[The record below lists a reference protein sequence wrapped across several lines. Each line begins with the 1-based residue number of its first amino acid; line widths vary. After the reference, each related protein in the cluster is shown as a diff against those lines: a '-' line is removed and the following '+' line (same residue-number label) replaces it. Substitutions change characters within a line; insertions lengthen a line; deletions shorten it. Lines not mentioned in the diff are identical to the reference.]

1 MAVDIAL
8 GAKIEPG
15 VPHQMFISTSTSTA
29 TSDPV
34 RHMWT
39 ALPDGQRF
47 LTRIGTGIRGAGPGA
62 AGGTLGSG
70 TNLVPFYTPPGQTA
84 GRASGPGPVVNGLTV
99 LLHWPSALSKAGK

>member
-15 VPHQMFISTSTSTA
+15 VPHQMFISTSTSHGDA
-29 TSDPV
+29 DPV

-47 LTRIGTGIRGAGPGA
+47 LTRIGTGIRGAGC
-62 AGGTLGSG
+62 GGDAGSG

-99 LLHWPSALSKAGK
+99 LLHWPSALAKAGK